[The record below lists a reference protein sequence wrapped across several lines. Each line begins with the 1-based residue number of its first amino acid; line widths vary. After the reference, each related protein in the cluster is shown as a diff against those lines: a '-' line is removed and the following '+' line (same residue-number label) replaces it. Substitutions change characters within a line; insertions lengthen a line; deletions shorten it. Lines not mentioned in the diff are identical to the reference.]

1 MLNKEHVVLE
11 KEVDNM
17 NQKKQVAFNQ
27 RIQKFFTWP
36 LFYMIVITFMT
47 IVMLIIERSMGIF
60 FVILWL
66 IAGVIGYFMNRTT
79 RKHLMSEVIN
89 FALSFSGVQKDYLD
103 KLELPNVILDPEA
116 KIRWCNEAFNILVGT
131 MEDVDESKII
141 EMNIND
147 IIPSLNREMLPSEM
161 EGQIEKIF
169 EIGERHYRVIAKH
182 MRIEMNSKELDLVN
196 LTENEEQ
203 LLYTLYFFDISKELM
218 LEQKNND
225 QKAVAALI
233 YIDNYEEVL
242 NSIED
247 VRRPLLVAL
256 IDRNLSKF
264 ANKIDGVLKKFEK
277 DQYILVFQ
285 QKYMEELKNNKF
297 SILDEI
303 RSISIGNELPVTMS
317 MGIGINEFSYLQ
329 SVEFGRMALDLALGR
344 GGDQAVVKKND
355 KFSFYGG
362 KTRGVEKSTRVKARI
377 KAYAF
382 RELIE
387 ESDRVIIMGHKRQDL
402 DSLGAAVGIYACA
415 KLLDKPANIV
425 INDVTS
431 SVKTLHTQLVENDHY
446 PKNLFVTGQEAIS
459 YIKEKTLLV
468 VVDVNR
474 PSYTEHMELLDYFK
488 NIVVFDHHRVSSEPI
503 ENPVLSYIESY
514 ASSTC
519 EMVTEILRY
528 ISDKVKLEPI
538 EADALFAGITVD
550 TKNFVIKTGVKTFEA
565 AAFLKRSGA
574 DVIRVRGFFKNDM
587 ASYKAKATAV
597 RDCQI
602 YSDHMAI
609 SVCPSDVENPSLV
622 AAQAADELLNI
633 SDIKASFV
641 LSDIEGT
648 IYISARSYDSIN
660 VQLIMEKL
668 GGGGHL
674 SVAGA
679 QIPNETIDGVIIK
692 LKEALDNYSEEGE
705 TT

>member
-1 MLNKEHVVLE
+1 
-11 KEVDNM
+11 M
-17 NQKKQVAFNQ
+17 NQKNQVAFNQ

-36 LFYMIVITFMT
+36 LFYMFVITFMT

-66 IAGVIGYFMNRTT
+66 IAGATGYFMNRITK
-79 RKHLMSEVIN
+79 KHLMSEVIN

-131 MEDVDESKII
+131 IEDIDESKII

-147 IIPSLNREMLPSEM
+147 IIPSLNREMLPSEI
-161 EGQIEKIF
+161 EGQIEKVF

-196 LTENEEQ
+196 LTEDEEQ
-203 LLYTLYFFDISKELM
+203 LLFTLYFFDITKELM

-303 RSISIGNELPVTMS
+303 RSINIGNELPVTMS

-344 GGDQAVVKKND
+344 GGDQTVVKKND

-431 SVKTLHTQLVENDHY
+431 SVKTLHTQLIENDHY

-474 PSYTEHMELLDYFK
+474 PSYTEHMELLGYFK

-679 QIPNETIDGVIIK
+679 QIPNETIDGVIVK

>member
-1 MLNKEHVVLE
+1 
-11 KEVDNM
+11 M

-36 LFYMIVITFMT
+36 LFYMVVITFMT

-66 IAGVIGYFMNRTT
+66 IAGMTGYFMNRITK
-79 RKHLMSEVIN
+79 KHLMSEVIN

-116 KIRWCNEAFNILVGT
+116 NIRWCNEAFNILVGT
-131 MEDVDESKII
+131 IEDIDESKII
-141 EMNIND
+141 EMNINN

-161 EGQIEKIF
+161 EGQIEKVF

-196 LTENEEQ
+196 LTEDEEQ
-203 LLYTLYFFDISKELM
+203 LLYTLYFFDITKELM

-344 GGDQAVVKKND
+344 GGDQTVVKKND

-431 SVKTLHTQLVENDHY
+431 SVKTLHTLLIENDHY

-474 PSYTEHMELLDYFK
+474 PSYTEHMELLGYFK

-679 QIPNETIDGVIIK
+679 QIPNETIDGVIVK

>member
-1 MLNKEHVVLE
+1 M

-36 LFYMIVITFMT
+36 LFYMVVITFMT

-66 IAGVIGYFMNRTT
+66 IAGMTGYFMNRITK
-79 RKHLMSEVIN
+79 KHLMSEVIN

-131 MEDVDESKII
+131 MEDIDESKII

-161 EGQIEKIF
+161 EGQIEKVF

-196 LTENEEQ
+196 LTEDEEQ
-203 LLYTLYFFDISKELM
+203 LLYTLYFFDITKELM

-303 RSISIGNELPVTMS
+303 RSINIGNELPVTMS

-344 GGDQAVVKKND
+344 GGDQTVVKKND

-431 SVKTLHTQLVENDHY
+431 SVKTLHTLLIENDHY

-474 PSYTEHMELLDYFK
+474 PSYTEHMELLGYFK

-679 QIPNETIDGVIIK
+679 QIPNETIDGVIVK

>member
-1 MLNKEHVVLE
+1 
-11 KEVDNM
+11 M

-36 LFYMIVITFMT
+36 LFYMVVITFMT

-66 IAGVIGYFMNRTT
+66 IAGMTGYFMNRITK
-79 RKHLMSEVIN
+79 KHLMSEVIN

-131 MEDVDESKII
+131 MEDIDESKII

-161 EGQIEKIF
+161 EGQIEKVF

-196 LTENEEQ
+196 LTEDEEQ
-203 LLYTLYFFDISKELM
+203 LLYTLYFFDITKELM

-303 RSISIGNELPVTMS
+303 RSINIGNELPVTMS

-344 GGDQAVVKKND
+344 GGDQTVVKKND

-431 SVKTLHTQLVENDHY
+431 SVKTLHTLLIENDHY

-474 PSYTEHMELLDYFK
+474 PSYTEHMELLGYFK

-679 QIPNETIDGVIIK
+679 QIPNETIDGVIVK

>member
-1 MLNKEHVVLE
+1 
-11 KEVDNM
+11 M

-36 LFYMIVITFMT
+36 LFYMVVITFMT

-66 IAGVIGYFMNRTT
+66 IAGVTGYFMNRITK
-79 RKHLMSEVIN
+79 KHLMSEVIN

-131 MEDVDESKII
+131 MEDIDESKII

-147 IIPSLNREMLPSEM
+147 IIPSLDREMLPSEM
-161 EGQIEKIF
+161 EGQIEKVF

-196 LTENEEQ
+196 LTEDEEQ
-203 LLYTLYFFDISKELM
+203 LLFTLYFFDITKELM

-474 PSYTEHMELLDYFK
+474 PSYTEHMELLSYFK

>member
-1 MLNKEHVVLE
+1 
-11 KEVDNM
+11 M

-36 LFYMIVITFMT
+36 LFYMVVITFMT
-47 IVMLIIERSMGIF
+47 IVMLIIEKSMGIF
-60 FVILWL
+60 FIILWM
-66 IAGVIGYFMNRTT
+66 IAGVTGYFMNKITK
-79 RKHLMSEVIN
+79 KHLMSEVIN

-161 EGQIEKIF
+161 EGQIEKVF

-182 MRIEMNSKELDLVN
+182 MRIEMHSKELDLVN
-196 LTENEEQ
+196 LTEDEEQ
-203 LLYTLYFFDISKELM
+203 LLYTLYFFDITKELM
-218 LEQKNND
+218 LEQKNID
-225 QKAVAALI
+225 QKTVAALI

-242 NSIED
+242 SSIED

-285 QKYMEELKNNKF
+285 QKYMEELKSNKF

-303 RSISIGNELPVTMS
+303 RSINIGNELPVTMS
-317 MGIGINEFSYLQ
+317 MGIGINEFSYIQ

-431 SVKTLHTQLVENDHY
+431 SVKTLHTQLIENDHY

-679 QIPNETIDGVIIK
+679 QIPDETIEGVILK
-692 LKEALDNYSEEGE
+692 LKEALDNYTEEGE

>member
-1 MLNKEHVVLE
+1 L

-36 LFYMIVITFMT
+36 LFYMVVITFMT

-66 IAGVIGYFMNRTT
+66 IAGMTGYFMNRITK
-79 RKHLMSEVIN
+79 KHLMSEVIN

-131 MEDVDESKII
+131 MEDIDESKII

-161 EGQIEKIF
+161 EGQIEKVF

-196 LTENEEQ
+196 LTEDEEQ
-203 LLYTLYFFDISKELM
+203 LLYTLYFFDITKELM

-303 RSISIGNELPVTMS
+303 RSINIGNELPVTMS

-344 GGDQAVVKKND
+344 GGDQTVVKKND

-431 SVKTLHTQLVENDHY
+431 SVKTLHTLLIENDHY

-474 PSYTEHMELLDYFK
+474 PSYTEHMELLGYFK

-679 QIPNETIDGVIIK
+679 QIPNETIDGVIVK

>member
-1 MLNKEHVVLE
+1 L
-11 KEVDNM
+11 KEVENM
-17 NQKKQVAFNQ
+17 NQKNQVAFNQ

-36 LFYMIVITFMT
+36 LFYMFVITFMT

-66 IAGVIGYFMNRTT
+66 IAGATGYFMNRITK
-79 RKHLMSEVIN
+79 KHLMSEVIN

-131 MEDVDESKII
+131 IEDIDESKII

-147 IIPSLNREMLPSEM
+147 IIPSLNREMLPSEI
-161 EGQIEKIF
+161 EGQIEKVF

-196 LTENEEQ
+196 LTEDEEQ
-203 LLYTLYFFDISKELM
+203 LLFTLYFFDITKELM

-303 RSISIGNELPVTMS
+303 RSINIGNELPVTMS

-344 GGDQAVVKKND
+344 GGDQTVVKKND

-431 SVKTLHTQLVENDHY
+431 SVKTLHTQLIENDHY

-474 PSYTEHMELLDYFK
+474 PSYTEHMELLGYFK

-679 QIPNETIDGVIIK
+679 QIPNETIDGVIVK

>member
-1 MLNKEHVVLE
+1 
-11 KEVDNM
+11 
-17 NQKKQVAFNQ
+17 
-27 RIQKFFTWP
+27 
-36 LFYMIVITFMT
+36 MT

-66 IAGVIGYFMNRTT
+66 IAGATGYFMNRITK
-79 RKHLMSEVIN
+79 KHLMSEVIN

-131 MEDVDESKII
+131 IEDIDESKII

-147 IIPSLNREMLPSEM
+147 IIPSLNREMLPSEI
-161 EGQIEKIF
+161 EGQIEKVF

-196 LTENEEQ
+196 LTEDEEQ
-203 LLYTLYFFDISKELM
+203 LLFTLYFFDITKELM

-303 RSISIGNELPVTMS
+303 RSINIGNELPVTMS

-344 GGDQAVVKKND
+344 GGDQTVVKKND

-431 SVKTLHTQLVENDHY
+431 SVKTLHTQLIENDHY

-474 PSYTEHMELLDYFK
+474 PSYTEHMELLGYFK

-679 QIPNETIDGVIIK
+679 QIPNETIDGVIVK